1 MNPLLARFSPMLF
14 WDTDREKVDV
24 RANARWLVVR
34 VLEYGTFDD
43 WRLLR
48 RLYSRDEIVGAC
60 CSARSLSRPSV
71 AFVSARF
78 HVPEE
83 DFRCMKAM

>member
-1 MNPLLARFSPMLF
+1 MLF

-43 WRLLR
+43 YFMRN
-48 RLYSRDEIVGAC
+48 S
-60 CSARSLSRPSV
+60 CS
-71 AFVSARF
+71 
-78 HVPEE
+78 
-83 DFRCMKAM
+83 